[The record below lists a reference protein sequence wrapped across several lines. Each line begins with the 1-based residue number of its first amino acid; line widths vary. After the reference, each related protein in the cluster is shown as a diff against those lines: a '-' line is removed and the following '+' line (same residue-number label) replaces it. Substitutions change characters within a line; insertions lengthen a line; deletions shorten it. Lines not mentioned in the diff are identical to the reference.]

1 MEKQHYTKLLRENIT
16 KTYKKSNKKKISN
29 INFTAKN
36 IIEKSFID
44 NCLQKMEESKAYV
57 TVKDH
62 KDEFPNK
69 TPCRLLNSSKSNLE
83 NISKAILDK
92 INQHLLASTNINQW
106 KNTQNV
112 LNWFD
117 KIENKRDV
125 AFIQFDIENFYP
137 SITMELLYKSIQF
150 AKEITSISDEDL
162 NVIIQ
167 SRKTLLFHNQELCVK
182 SEGDENFDVRKGCYD
197 GVEVNELVGSHL
209 LNKLSNIVDKELVG
223 LYSYDRLG
231 VLQNLSGP
239 QTERKRKTIV
249 KLFKNC
255 GLTITIQAN
264 LRIVNFFDVQLNL
277 VTSTYQPYRKPDNR
291 PV

>member
-1 MEKQHYTKLLRENIT
+1 
-16 KTYKKSNKKKISN
+16 
-29 INFTAKN
+29 
-36 IIEKSFID
+36 
-44 NCLQKMEESKAYV
+44 MEESKACI

-62 KDEFPNK
+62 KNEFPNK

-125 AFIQFDIENFYP
+125 AFIQFDIEDFCT
-137 SITMELLYKSIQF
+137 SVTMELLYKSIQF

-197 GVEVNELVGSHL
+197 GVEVSELVGSYL
-209 LNKLSNIVDKELVG
+209 LSKLWNIIDEESVG
-223 LYSYDRLG
+223 LYRDDGLG

-239 QTERKRKTIV
+239 
-249 KLFKNC
+249 
-255 GLTITIQAN
+255 
-264 LRIVNFFDVQLNL
+264 
-277 VTSTYQPYRKPDNR
+277 
-291 PV
+291 